1 MEGKKIKLILEGM
14 VRGWT
19 LCLLRAVPWMGS
31 ACWTGTWEE
40 SPIAG
45 EVWKAHLVFSM
56 PRCVRCM
63 TSSFLIKVSLA
74 SQKKI
79 HSSWKSFEQSIP
91 GLSSYYSGACSCLP
105 HSLSSHSRRLPPY
118 HAPRSGYWVPG
129 SGRRIFAWE
138 TRKTYPVASLHVT
151 AGAGSTCP

>member
-1 MEGKKIKLILEGM
+1 M

-105 HSLSSHSRRLPPY
+105 HSLSSHSLRLSPY
-118 HAPRSGYWVPG
+118 QAPRSGYWVPG
-129 SGRRIFAWE
+129 SGRRIFTWE